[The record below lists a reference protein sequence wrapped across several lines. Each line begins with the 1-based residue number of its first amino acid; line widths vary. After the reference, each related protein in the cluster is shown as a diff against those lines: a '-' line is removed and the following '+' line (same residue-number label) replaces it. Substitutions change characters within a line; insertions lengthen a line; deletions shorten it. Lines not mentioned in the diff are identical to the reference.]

1 MLSHHERAVYEAPLW
16 YGLRARPVLEHG
28 RPRRGKEA
36 HGRGD
41 RCRRGGRGWLPPGS
55 RGPVMEKLLRGVS
68 VFIRRRRP
76 APRATFTS
84 SPGTTRLSEQANR
97 SATGFWPCAR
107 RMSADPGDILEVRTV
122 GNIIAPADAA
132 GENAMGDE

>member
-1 MLSHHERAVYEAPLW
+1 
-16 YGLRARPVLEHG
+16 
-28 RPRRGKEA
+28 
-36 HGRGD
+36 
-41 RCRRGGRGWLPPGS
+41 
-55 RGPVMEKLLRGVS
+55 MEKLLRGVS

-76 APRATFTS
+76 ALRATFRS

-107 RMSADPGDILEVRTV
+107 RMSADPGDIFEVRTV

-132 GENAMGDE
+132 GENAMGDESEASTR